1 MVMMSRDW
9 LFPIARLGGASWE
22 ISGTLR
28 REGRGECCD
37 YFEVLMW

>member
-1 MVMMSRDW
+1 LDNLRPS
-9 LFPIARLGGASWE
+9 GAIWG

-37 YFEVLMW
+37 YFEIFYVVVSACVG